1 MNKYAKPD
9 IKGIQNFTSMM
20 KTERTYILIS
30 DKMCSLPKQS
40 IKRLYHVYVQKRIN
54 INILI
59 KSKTNKNDRRKEYK
73 LGERDI

>member
-1 MNKYAKPD
+1 
-9 IKGIQNFTSMM
+9 MM
-20 KTERTYILIS
+20 KKERTYILIS
-30 DKMCSLPKQS
+30 DRMCSLLKQS
-40 IKRLYHVYVQKRIN
+40 IKILYNVYEQKRIN

>member
-1 MNKYAKPD
+1 
-9 IKGIQNFTSMM
+9 MM

-40 IKRLYHVYVQKRIN
+40 MKRLYHVYVQKRIN

>member
-1 MNKYAKPD
+1 
-9 IKGIQNFTSMM
+9 MM

-30 DKMCSLPKQS
+30 DRMYSLPKQS
-40 IKRLYHVYVQKRIN
+40 RKRLYHVYVQKRIN